1 MNEQPEVT
9 MSLLPD
15 GTVLHD
21 YGAGSCFSCGGTVLS
36 VANEQGHLH
45 ETCATCGVV
54 DYVVFHSDTGEPLQ
68 GFMSVAEIRALPVL
82 HDDPD
87 AEIPF

>member
-1 MNEQPEVT
+1 MPDVT

-21 YGAGSCFSCGGTVLS
+21 YGEGSCFSCGGTVLS

-45 ETCATCGVV
+45 ETCATCGLVEH
-54 DYVVFHSDTGEPLQ
+54 VVFETDDDRLLQ
-68 GFMSVAEIRALPVL
+68 GFMSVAEIKALPVL